1 MTRDP
6 GQRRPGPIKKEYSRK
21 ILPMNRLIA
30 LPHLEPANT
39 NGASQASSDL
49 ETKAALERERD
60 RILHIANYT
69 EAL

>member
-1 MTRDP
+1 
-6 GQRRPGPIKKEYSRK
+6 
-21 ILPMNRLIA
+21 MNRLIA